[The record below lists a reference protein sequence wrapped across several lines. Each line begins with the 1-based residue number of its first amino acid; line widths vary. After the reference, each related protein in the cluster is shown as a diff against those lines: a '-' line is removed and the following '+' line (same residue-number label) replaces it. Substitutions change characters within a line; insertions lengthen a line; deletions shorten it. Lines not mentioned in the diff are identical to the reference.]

1 MSNAPVAK
9 NVVKAAKSVVSE
21 VSGKKPKVMGGTQL
35 AQAQAAETAAS
46 KTMQRRERATEA
58 AETGRL
64 RAARG
69 RGRGYR
75 SLMSS
80 SRMEDQAGK
89 GGKTTLGG

>member
-21 VSGKKPKVMGGTQL
+21 VSGKKPKVMGGTRL
-35 AQAQAAETAAS
+35 AQAQATEAAS

-80 SRMEDQAGK
+80 SRMEGQEGK